1 MDEPHYATVS
11 RLSLV
16 DLAGSERHANTKTS
30 GAQLREASNI
40 NRSLMTLS
48 QCIKDIR
55 WNQQHGRGAQRMP
68 PFRDSK
74 LTRLFQTYLEGKGT
88 VRMIVNISACASAF
102 DETSHVLQFSA
113 VARKVKEVPVVS
125 RINTG
130 LNGSTAQA
138 SQSMLSSQPLTHPER
153 EQARAQAEELEIM
166 KDYNETLQ
174 DRIYELQTMVM
185 EMEKT
190 SKQLESRI
198 REEVAEEMAQ
208 QLVEVEESYQSMMRQ
223 NTDITTSTY
232 EKKLAL
238 LTHSVARSATR
249 RRMKKSPRPT
259 RAKCA
264 ALAVEEEDE
273 EEREQDGNVPL
284 TPRELESGTKVA
296 LLEEK
301 LKQTKRALKSAE
313 SRAEASQRDLR
324 ALRARSAEE
333 LSAVRSQLLAEKD
346 KAGKAAIEHVQ
357 LRNQLDKS
365 KEQAKEQA
373 VGGGQGVMEGVRAAL
388 KVHLCQGCQ
397 HLFDSLSTRSPQAA
411 LANVAQERR
420 ELDFESKC
428 LWSGTRHTAVPTLFA
443 RVLL

>member
-1 MDEPHYATVS
+1 MEALPKVRPFPEHFPTTPTFNPTPPFFVLCSHCIFTIKLVRLPDVDEPHYATVS

-16 DLAGSERHANTKTS
+16 DLAGSERHASTKTS

-130 LNGSTAQA
+130 LNGSTTQA
-138 SQSMLSSQPLTHPER
+138 GQSMLSSQPLTHPER

-190 SKQLESRI
+190 SKQLESKI

-223 NTDITTSTY
+223 NTDITASTY

-259 RAKCA
+259 RAKRA
-264 ALAVEEEDE
+264 ALAVEEGDE
-273 EEREQDGNVPL
+273 EQEQDGSMPL

-296 LLEEK
+296 LLEEE

-333 LSAVRSQLLAEKD
+333 LSGVRSQLLAEKD

-357 LRNQLDKS
+357 LRNQLDKLT
-365 KEQAKEQA
+365 EQAKVQA
-373 VGGGQGVMEGVRAAL
+373 VGGDGRGLWKM
-388 KVHLCQGCQ
+388 
-397 HLFDSLSTRSPQAA
+397 STGSI
-411 LANVAQERR
+411 
-420 ELDFESKC
+420 
-428 LWSGTRHTAVPTLFA
+428 
-443 RVLL
+443 